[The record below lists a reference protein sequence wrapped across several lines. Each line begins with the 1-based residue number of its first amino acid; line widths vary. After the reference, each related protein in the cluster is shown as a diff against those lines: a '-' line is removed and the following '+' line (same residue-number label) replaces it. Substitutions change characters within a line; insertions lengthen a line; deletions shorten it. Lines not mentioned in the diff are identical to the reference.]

1 MPFLLYGDE
10 IFSPTTIGFLKG
22 KMVGHIVLKDGVIT
36 DPEKLDT
43 ISKLL
48 FPTTKKALRGF
59 LGMVGYYRMFIHMF
73 ATKARPLTRFLRE
86 DAFALLEDE
95 VSRRAFEQLKLAL
108 QVALIFQTPDWN
120 KPFLIY
126 CDAFGEAVGST
137 LSQLDENGHD
147 HPIHFVSRQ
156 LTSGEKNYTVTEQEG
171 LAVIFFLK
179 KFRHYL
185 LGYKVKIVTDHKALT
200 YLVNKP
206 NPSGRLARWLLLM
219 EEFDIDIV
227 HRPGRRHDNVDGLIR
242 AYEGVGDV
250 SEDDDFLDVTIM
262 SINAEEA
269 PEEYREIVQ
278 YLDGMRFPDGATKAV
293 RTRIAHKSW
302 NYSMIGGQLYF
313 QGRDGVLRRTIGKR
327 DTSRLLYEFHD
338 EFCGGHFAGRIIAEK
353 ILQASYYW
361 PTLFKDAHD
370 YCRSCDVCQA
380 YAQRSTVS
388 GPLHPIPPL
397 GPFEKWGIDLMGPL
411 LMIRRGH

>member
-1 MPFLLYGDE
+1 
-10 IFSPTTIGFLKG
+10 
-22 KMVGHIVLKDGVIT
+22 
-36 DPEKLDT
+36 
-43 ISKLL
+43 
-48 FPTTKKALRGF
+48 
-59 LGMVGYYRMFIHMF
+59 
-73 ATKARPLTRFLRE
+73 
-86 DAFALLEDE
+86 
-95 VSRRAFEQLKLAL
+95 
-108 QVALIFQTPDWN
+108 
-120 KPFLIY
+120 
-126 CDAFGEAVGST
+126 VGST

-147 HPIHFVSRQ
+147 HPIHFASRQ
-156 LTSGEKNYTVTEQEG
+156 LTSAEKNYTVTEQEG
-171 LAVIFFLK
+171 LVVIFSLK

-185 LGYKVKIVTDHKALT
+185 LGYKAKIVTDHKALT

-227 HRPGRRHDNVDGLIR
+227 HRPGRRHGNVDGLTR

-250 SEDDDFLDVTIM
+250 SEDDDFPDAAIM

-269 PEEYREIVQ
+269 PEEYREIIQ

-293 RTRIAHKSW
+293 RTRIAHKSR
-302 NYSMIGGQLYF
+302 NYSMIGNQLYF

-338 EFCGGHFAGRIIAEK
+338 GFCGGHFAGRITAEK
-353 ILQASYYW
+353 ILQAGYYW

-370 YCRSCDVCQA
+370 YCKSCDVCQA

-411 LMIRRGH
+411 PMTRRGHRFIVVATDYLTKLQKYVP